1 LTAPYLDRGLAV
13 WLVASDS
20 DTPSIAGAWEAAD
33 GVVATWDQGGAAY
46 AAYADLIA
54 LSGAAPPYPL
64 TVVIDTNGVIALAQ
78 TSRDPAALDALLGQL
93 LDAGPG

>member
-1 LTAPYLDRGLAV
+1 LTAPYLDHGLAV

-20 DTPSIAGAWEAAD
+20 DTPAIAGAWEAD
-33 GVVATWDQGGAAY
+33 GVVAAWDQGGEAY

-93 LDAGPG
+93 LATADQ